1 MNRYVKKSAL
11 AIGLTLAAGVAFGQS
26 GNGNGAEAKLR
37 ALDSGKR
44 VHDSYIVVLNEGA
57 MGASVFAEQAA
68 RSQNLDVQHV
78 FSRALNGFSVRMT
91 EAQARALARNPNVA
105 YIEADQEVALVAT
118 QSPAT
123 WGLDRVDQRNL
134 PLNNAYT
141 FNFSGTGV
149 NVYIIDTGIRASHV
163 DFSGRVVSGFTAIN
177 DGNGTNDCNGHGTHV
192 AGTAGGETYGVAKDA
207 TLYAVR
213 VLGCNGSGT
222 NAGVIAGVD
231 FVANQQSSQAKAA
244 VANMSLGGGASSA
257 LDAAVNNAT
266 AAGVLF
272 VAAAGNDNANA
283 CNSSPARAATAY
295 TVGSTTSS
303 DARSSF
309 SNFGTCLNIFA
320 PGSSITS
327 AWSTSNTAT
336 NTISGTSMAA
346 PHVAGAAALLVEEN
360 PTWTV
365 AQVRAALTDNAT
377 PNVIS
382 NVGSG
387 SPNLL
392 LYTLTAGGGG
402 GTPPPPPGGQTVFSA
417 NFDAGTATGWNK
429 SSSSA
434 DLWRLSSD
442 CAPAA
447 SGTFKLAFNRASPN
461 CTYSNGA
468 RVTGWVRS
476 PQINLSGFSTA
487 TLKFSSRRQ
496 VESFNGEFDIMR
508 VEASSNNGSSWT
520 TIAQW
525 DSSDAATNGFVTET
539 LDVSS
544 FATSQ
549 FRVRFFFDSVDGT
562 ANSFLGWLIDDVE
575 VTAQ

>member
-1 MNRYVKKSAL
+1 MNRFLKRSTLAIAL
-11 AIGLTLAAGVAFGQS
+11 AMAAGAAFGQS
-26 GNGNGAEAKLR
+26 ARAPGDKLLG
-37 ALDSGKR
+37 LDNPKR
-44 VHDSYIVVLNEGA
+44 VLDQYIVVLDENA
-57 MGASVFAEQAA
+57 MRAPEFIRQVG
-68 RSQNLDVQHV
+68 RSQSLDVEHV
-78 FSRALNGFSVRMT
+78 YERALNGFSVRMT
-91 EAQARALARNPNVA
+91 QAQAQALSRNPNVA
-105 YIEADQEVALVAT
+105 YIEADQEVSLVAT

-134 PLNNAYT
+134 PLNNSYT
-141 FNFSGTGV
+141 FNFTGTGGD
-149 NVYIIDTGIRASHV
+149 VYIIDTGIRATHA
-163 DFSGRVVSGFTAIN
+163 DFGGRVVSAFTAIN

-192 AGTAGGETYGVAKDA
+192 AGTAGSLTYGVAKNT
-207 TLYAVR
+207 TLHAVR
-213 VLGCNGSGT
+213 VLGCTGSGS
-222 NAGVIAGVD
+222 NSGVIAGVD
-231 FVANQQSSQAKAA
+231 FVANQAASSSKTV

-257 LDAAVNNAT
+257 LDSAVDNAT
-266 AAGVLF
+266 AAGTIV
-272 VAAAGNDNANA
+272 VVAAGNDNANA

-295 TVGSTTSS
+295 TVGSTTST

-309 SNFGTCLNIFA
+309 SNFGSCVNIFA

-327 AWSTSNTAT
+327 TWNTSNTAT
-336 NTISGTSMAA
+336 NTISGTSMAS
-346 PHVAGAAALLVEEN
+346 PHVAGAAALLIEEF
-360 PTWTV
+360 P
-365 AQVRAALTDNAT
+365 ALTAQQVASMLTGNAT
-377 PNVIS
+377 SGVLA

-392 LYTLTAGGGG
+392 LYTLTDQGG
-402 GTPPPPPGGQTVFSA
+402 PPPGGGQTVYFD
-417 NFDAGTATGWNK
+417 NFDNGTAAGWNK

-447 SGTFKLAFNRASPN
+447 SGSYKLAFNRATPN

-468 RVTGWVRS
+468 RVTGWARS

-508 VEASSNNGSSWT
+508 VEVSSNDGSSWT

-525 DSSDAATNGFVTET
+525 DARNASTSGYVTET

-544 FATSQ
+544 FASSQ

-562 ANSFLGWLIDDVE
+562 ANSFLGWLVDDVE
-575 VTAQ
+575 VIGQ

>member
-11 AIGLTLAAGVAFGQS
+11 AIGLTLAAGMAFGQS
-26 GNGNGAEAKLR
+26 GDGAEGKLR
-37 ALDSGKR
+37 ALDSDKR
-44 VHDSYIVVLNEGA
+44 IHDSYIVVLNEGA
-57 MGASVFAEQAA
+57 MGASTFAAQAA
-68 RSQNLDVQHV
+68 RSQNLDIQHV

-213 VLGCNGSGT
+213 VLGCNGSGS

-231 FVANQQSSQAKAA
+231 FVANQQASQSKTA

-257 LDAAVNNAT
+257 LDTAVNNAT

-309 SNFGTCLNIFA
+309 SNFGTCLEIFA
-320 PGSSITS
+320 PGSS
-327 AWSTSNTAT
+327 
-336 NTISGTSMAA
+336 GTSMAS

-365 AQVRAALTDNAT
+365 AQIKAALTDNAT

-382 NVGSG
+382 NVGTG

-417 NFDAGTATGWNK
+417 NFDAGAATGWNK

-442 CAPAA
+442 CAAAA
-447 SGTFKLAFNRASPN
+447 SGSYKLAFNQASPN

-468 RVTGWVRS
+468 RVTGWARS

-508 VEASSNNGSSWT
+508 VEVSSNNGSSWT

-562 ANSFLGWLIDDVE
+562 ANNFLGWLIDDVE

>member
-1 MNRYVKKSAL
+1 
-11 AIGLTLAAGVAFGQS
+11 
-26 GNGNGAEAKLR
+26 
-37 ALDSGKR
+37 
-44 VHDSYIVVLNEGA
+44 
-57 MGASVFAEQAA
+57 
-68 RSQNLDVQHV
+68 
-78 FSRALNGFSVRMT
+78 
-91 EAQARALARNPNVA
+91 
-105 YIEADQEVALVAT
+105 
-118 QSPAT
+118 
-123 WGLDRVDQRNL
+123 
-134 PLNNAYT
+134 
-141 FNFSGTGV
+141 
-149 NVYIIDTGIRASHV
+149 
-163 DFSGRVVSGFTAIN
+163 
-177 DGNGTNDCNGHGTHV
+177 
-192 AGTAGGETYGVAKDA
+192 
-207 TLYAVR
+207 
-213 VLGCNGSGT
+213 
-222 NAGVIAGVD
+222 
-231 FVANQQSSQAKAA
+231 
-244 VANMSLGGGASSA
+244 
-257 LDAAVNNAT
+257 
-266 AAGVLF
+266 
-272 VAAAGNDNANA
+272 
-283 CNSSPARAATAY
+283 
-295 TVGSTTSS
+295 
-303 DARSSF
+303 SF

-346 PHVAGAAALLVEEN
+346 PHVAGAAALLIEEF
-360 PTWTV
+360 PTLSATQV
-365 AQVRAALTDNAT
+365 AAELTANAT
-377 PNVIS
+377 AGVIS
-382 NVGSG
+382 NVGTG
-387 SPNLL
+387 SPNRL
-392 LYTLTAGGGG
+392 LYTLTEGGGNPPPP
-402 GTPPPPPGGQTVFSA
+402 PPPPPGGQTVFSA

-447 SGTFKLAFNRASPN
+447 SGTFKLAFNRPASN

-562 ANSFLGWLIDDVE
+562 ANNFLGWLIDDVE